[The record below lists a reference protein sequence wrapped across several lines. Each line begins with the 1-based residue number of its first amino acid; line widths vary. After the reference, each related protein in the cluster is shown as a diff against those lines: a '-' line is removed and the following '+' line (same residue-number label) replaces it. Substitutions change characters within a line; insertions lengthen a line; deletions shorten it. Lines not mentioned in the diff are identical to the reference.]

1 MNPTPPA
8 PSSLPSV
15 PQAAAG
21 SDGFAIQCEVLRLSI
36 RPIGPVLLVQ
46 YLLNCGVAALFAW
59 QYSPVRA
66 LLWIALVT
74 GVTLMRGFFPQRL
87 PEPFTPGTLR
97 AAQRTHTL
105 RTAVWE
111 LAHGLAGVLLFNP
124 ERADLQLLLG
134 LILMGMTLSS
144 AFSVS
149 FYTPAT
155 QLAITLLL
163 APVIVTGLWLG
174 APVMMAVAVIGI
186 GLTAMMW
193 KLVAERSRQLEENI
207 GLRLN
212 ERTLREQ
219 ALAGLRA
226 SEHAQAERLRF
237 FSAANHDLRQPV
249 MAIGLQ
255 AEVLRQQLN
264 SGADMAAVQHTVGSL
279 ARAQQA
285 LEGLTNQ
292 LLEIGRIEA
301 AVDPLRP
308 AAVALAPLLH
318 ELARQAGD
326 ARVGVR
332 CPGGRWPGPTPCRCA
347 GCWPTWSTTPSS
359 SRRAAA
365 CCWRCARGGA
375 TAASPGASRCATT
388 ASASRR
394 MRRRACSTTSSRSA
408 TWSATCS
415 AATGWGWRSCG
426 GWRRTWALRC
436 GCARRRGAGS
446 VFSFE
451 LPAAAPDAVRA
462 AVPRRAQK
470 ARERTMR
477 AARQALRPGMAVLVV
492 EDNTVVADSL
502 SALLRQWSVEP
513 RVYASAAEALALAD
527 LRALD
532 AALCDIRLPG
542 ALDGIALAERL
553 QRQKPSLAIALI
565 SADINEATQ
574 RLAAE
579 RGWHALR
586 KPVQPEELRGVLL
599 KAQQGRL
606 SERAAFARI
615 TARMWARADVPWPA
629 LLGTGHGPCR
639 ARLPSYAPRTGRRSC
654 PDVRRHPPFFP
665 RRHRAAR
672 PALRPVRDG
681 AALAARGADRRLASA
696 SGST

>member
-1 MNPTPPA
+1 MNPTPA
-8 PSSLPSV
+8 PPV
-15 PQAAAG
+15 APAAAH
-21 SDGFAIQCEVLRLSI
+21 SDRFAIQCEVLRLSI

-59 QYSPVRA
+59 QYSLTRA
-66 LLWIALVT
+66 LLWIALIT
-74 GVTLMRGFFPQRL
+74 GVTVMRGFFPQRL
-87 PEPFTPGTLR
+87 PEPFTPENLR
-97 AAQRTHTL
+97 QAQRAHTL
-105 RTAVWE
+105 RTAIWE
-111 LAHGLAGVLLFNP
+111 LAHGLAGLLLFNP
-124 ERADLQLLLG
+124 GQPDQQLLLG
-134 LILMGMTLSS
+134 LMLMGMTLSS

-174 APVMMAVAVIGI
+174 APVMMAVSVIGI

-226 SEHAQAERLRF
+226 SEQAQTERLRF

-255 AEVLRQQLN
+255 AEVLRQQLD
-264 SGADMAAVQHTVGSL
+264 SGADAAAVQHTVVSL
-279 ARAQQA
+279 TRAQHA

-308 AAVALAPLLH
+308 VAVALAPLLQD
-318 ELARQAGD
+318 LARQAGD
-326 ARVGVR
+326 GRVMVR
-332 CPGGRWPGPTPCRCA
+332 CPAGAVAWTDAVSLRRVLANLVDNAVKFTPRGRVLLAVRARHRDTGRAWRVEVRDNGIGIAAESQERVFNDFEQIGNA
-347 GCWPTWSTTPSS
+347 ERNLQHGHGLGLAIV
-359 SRRAAA
+359 RRLAAQLGIQVA
-365 CCWRCARGGA
+365 L
-375 TAASPGASRCATT
+375 
-388 ASASRR
+388 
-394 MRRRACSTTSSRSA
+394 RSA
-408 TWSATCS
+408 P
-415 AATGWGWRSCG
+415 GR
-426 GWRRTWALRC
+426 
-436 GCARRRGAGS
+436 GS

-451 LPAAAPDAVRA
+451 LPAALGYGAATTQPAPTPQAGPDAA
-462 AVPRRAQK
+462 S
-470 ARERTMR
+470 T
-477 AARQALRPGMAVLVV
+477 LRPGLAVLVV
-492 EDNTVVADSL
+492 EDNAVVADSL
-502 SALLRQWSVEP
+502 FALLRQWAVEP

-527 LRALD
+527 LHALD

-553 QRQKPSLAIALI
+553 QRQKPSLTIALI

-574 RLAAE
+574 RLATE

-599 KAQQGRL
+599 RAQ
-606 SERAAFARI
+606 
-615 TARMWARADVPWPA
+615 
-629 LLGTGHGPCR
+629 
-639 ARLPSYAPRTGRRSC
+639 
-654 PDVRRHPPFFP
+654 
-665 RRHRAAR
+665 
-672 PALRPVRDG
+672 LRPQQ
-681 AALAARGADRRLASA
+681 
-696 SGST
+696 T

>member
-1 MNPTPPA
+1 MNPTPA
-8 PSSLPSV
+8 PTVAP
-15 PQAAAG
+15 AAAH
-21 SDGFAIQCEVLRLSI
+21 SDRFAIQCEVLRLSI

-59 QYSPVRA
+59 QYSLTRA
-66 LLWIALVT
+66 LLWIALIT
-74 GVTLMRGFFPQRL
+74 GVTVMRGFFPQRL
-87 PEPFTPGTLR
+87 PEPFTPESLR
-97 AAQRTHTL
+97 QAQRAHTL
-105 RTAVWE
+105 RTAIWE

-124 ERADLQLLLG
+124 ASADLQLLLG

-163 APVIVTGLWLG
+163 APIIVTGLWMG

-186 GLTAMMW
+186 GLIAMMW

-264 SGADMAAVQHTVGSL
+264 NGADMEAVQHTVGSL

-308 AAVALAPLLH
+308 AAVALAPLLQ

-326 ARVGVR
+326 GRVLVR
-332 CPGGRWPGPTPCRCA
+332 CPRDAIAWSDTVSLRRVLANLVDNAVKFTPRGRVLLAVR
-347 GCWPTWSTTPSS
+347 
-359 SRRAAA
+359 
-365 CCWRCARGGA
+365 
-375 TAASPGASRCATT
+375 
-388 ASASRR
+388 
-394 MRRRACSTTSSRSA
+394 
-408 TWSATCS
+408 
-415 AATGWGWRSCG
+415 
-426 GWRRTWALRC
+426 
-436 GCARRRGAGS
+436 ARRRGAGRAWRVEVRDSGIGIAADAQQRVFNDFEQIGNVERNLQRGHGLGLAIVRRLAAQLGIAVSLRSAPGRGS

-451 LPAAAPDAVRA
+451 LPAAPEGAVVATRPA
-462 AVPRRAQK
+462 AVAQNDGD
-470 ARERTMR
+470 E
-477 AARQALRPGMAVLVV
+477 AARTPLRPGLAVLVV

-502 SALLRQWSVEP
+502 SALLLQWEVEP

-542 ALDGIALAERL
+542 ALDGIALAEKL

-586 KPVQPEELRGVLL
+586 KPVQPDELRGVLL
-599 KAQQGRL
+599 KAQQ
-606 SERAAFARI
+606 
-615 TARMWARADVPWPA
+615 
-629 LLGTGHGPCR
+629 
-639 ARLPSYAPRTGRRSC
+639 
-654 PDVRRHPPFFP
+654 
-665 RRHRAAR
+665 
-672 PALRPVRDG
+672 LRG
-681 AALAARGADRRLASA
+681 
-696 SGST
+696 

>member
-1 MNPTPPA
+1 MNPILVPPA
-8 PSSLPSV
+8 ASAAPI
-15 PQAAAG
+15 AAG
-21 SDGFAIQCEVLRLSI
+21 SDRFAIECEVLRLSV

-59 QYSPVRA
+59 QYSVPRA
-66 LLWIALVT
+66 LVWIALVT
-74 GVTLMRGFFPQRL
+74 GVTVMRGFFPQRL
-87 PEPFTPGTLR
+87 PEPFTPENLR
-97 AAQRTHTL
+97 EEQRTHTL
-105 RTAVWE
+105 RTAIWE
-111 LAHGLAGVLLFNP
+111 LAHGLAGVLLFDP
-124 ERADLQLLLG
+124 ARADLQLLLG

-163 APVIVTGLWLG
+163 APIIVVGLWLG
-174 APVMMAVAVIGI
+174 APVMAAVAVIGI

-212 ERTLREQ
+212 EHRLREQ

-226 SEHAQAERLRF
+226 SEQAQAERLRF

-264 SGADMAAVQHTVGSL
+264 DGASTEAVQHTVGSL

-308 AAVALAPLLH
+308 TSVALAPLLH
-318 ELARQAGD
+318 ELARQAGNG
-326 ARVGVR
+326 RVLVR
-332 CPGGRWPGPTPCRCA
+332 CPPDAIAWSDTVSLRRVLANLVDNAVKFTPRGRVLLAVR
-347 GCWPTWSTTPSS
+347 
-359 SRRAAA
+359 SRR
-365 CCWRCARGGA
+365 R
-375 TAASPGASRCATT
+375 
-388 ASASRR
+388 SASRAWR
-394 MRRRACSTTSSRSA
+394 VEVRDSGIGIAAEAQQRVFDDFEQIGNVERNLQRGHGLGLAIVRRLAAQLGIEVSLRSA
-408 TWSATCS
+408 P
-415 AATGWGWRSCG
+415 GR
-426 GWRRTWALRC
+426 
-436 GCARRRGAGS
+436 GS
-446 VFSFE
+446 VFAFE
-451 LPAAAPDAVRA
+451 LPAAPEGTPATSPSAAPA
-462 AVPRRAQK
+462 AMKDDGTDTTRR
-470 ARERTMR
+470 
-477 AARQALRPGMAVLVV
+477 LRPGLAVLVV
-492 EDNTVVADSL
+492 EDNAVVADSL
-502 SALLRQWSVEP
+502 SALLRQWEVEP

-574 RLAAE
+574 RLASE

-586 KPVQPEELRGVLL
+586 KPVQPEELRRLL
-599 KAQQGRL
+599 LGAQQQQ
-606 SERAAFARI
+606 A
-615 TARMWARADVPWPA
+615 
-629 LLGTGHGPCR
+629 HG
-639 ARLPSYAPRTGRRSC
+639 
-654 PDVRRHPPFFP
+654 
-665 RRHRAAR
+665 
-672 PALRPVRDG
+672 
-681 AALAARGADRRLASA
+681 
-696 SGST
+696 

>member
-1 MNPTPPA
+1 MTPTPA
-8 PSSLPSV
+8 PSVAPPADAS
-15 PQAAAG
+15 
-21 SDGFAIQCEVLRLSI
+21 SDRFAIQCEVLRLSI

-59 QYSPVRA
+59 QYSLPRA
-66 LLWIALVT
+66 LVWIALITAVT
-74 GVTLMRGFFPQRL
+74 AMRGFFPQRL
-87 PEPFTPGTLR
+87 PQPFTARSLR
-97 AAQRTHTL
+97 EAQRTHTL

-111 LAHGLAGVLLFNP
+111 LAHGLAGLLLFNP

-163 APVIVTGLWLG
+163 APIIVTGLWLG
-174 APVMMAVAVIGI
+174 APVMMAVSAIGC

-207 GLRLN
+207 ALRHN
-212 ERTLREQ
+212 ERALREQ
-219 ALAGLRA
+219 ALAGLHESQR
-226 SEHAQAERLRF
+226 AQAERLRF

-264 SGADMAAVQHTVGSL
+264 GGADMQAVQHTVGSL

-326 ARVGVR
+326 ARVRVR
-332 CPGGRWPGPTPCRCA
+332 CPAGAVAFTDAVSLRRVLANLADNAVKFTPRGRVLLAVR
-347 GCWPTWSTTPSS
+347 
-359 SRRAAA
+359 
-365 CCWRCARGGA
+365 
-375 TAASPGASRCATT
+375 
-388 ASASRR
+388 
-394 MRRRACSTTSSRSA
+394 
-408 TWSATCS
+408 
-415 AATGWGWRSCG
+415 
-426 GWRRTWALRC
+426 
-436 GCARRRGAGS
+436 ARRRGHALAWRVEVRDSGIGIAADAQARVFEDFEQIGNVERNLQRGHGLGLAIVRRLAAQLGIEVSLRSAPGRGS

-451 LPAAAPDAVRA
+451 LPAASQGAVVPAHAAYTPPTAGAP
-462 AVPRRAQK
+462 
-470 ARERTMR
+470 
-477 AARQALRPGMAVLVV
+477 AARTLRPGLAVLVV

-502 SALLRQWSVEP
+502 CALLRQWHVEP

-542 ALDGIALAERL
+542 SLDGIALAQAL
-553 QRQKPSLAIALI
+553 QEQKPSLAIALI

-574 RLAAE
+574 RLATE

-586 KPVQPEELRGVLL
+586 KPVQPDDLHGVLL
-599 KAQQGRL
+599 RAQQ
-606 SERAAFARI
+606 
-615 TARMWARADVPWPA
+615 
-629 LLGTGHGPCR
+629 
-639 ARLPSYAPRTGRRSC
+639 
-654 PDVRRHPPFFP
+654 
-665 RRHRAAR
+665 
-672 PALRPVRDG
+672 
-681 AALAARGADRRLASA
+681 
-696 SGST
+696 SG

>member
-1 MNPTPPA
+1 MNST
-8 PSSLPSV
+8 PSSSSV
-15 PQAAAG
+15 LSSGLATAPAVVGGG
-21 SDGFAIQCEVLRLSI
+21 SDRFEIQCEVLRLSI
-36 RPIGPVLLVQ
+36 RPIGPVLAVQ

-59 QYSPVRA
+59 QYSLPRA
-66 LLWIALVT
+66 LLWMALIT

-87 PEPFTPGTLR
+87 PEPFSPQTLR

-111 LAHGLAGVLLFNP
+111 LAHGLAGLLLFNP

-134 LILMGMTLSS
+134 LIVMGMTLSS

-163 APVIVTGLWLG
+163 APIIVTGLWLG
-174 APVMMAVAVIGI
+174 APVMIAVSVIGI

-226 SEHAQAERLRF
+226 SEQAQAERLRF

-255 AEVLRQQLN
+255 AEVLRQQLHG
-264 SGADMAAVQHTVGSL
+264 GADMQAVQHTVGSL

-308 AAVALAPLLH
+308 TAVALAPLLH
-318 ELARQAGD
+318 ELARQAGES
-326 ARVGVR
+326 RVRVR
-332 CPGGRWPGPTPCRCA
+332 CPAGAVVWTDTVSLRRVLANLVDNAVKFTPRGRVLLAVR
-347 GCWPTWSTTPSS
+347 
-359 SRRAAA
+359 
-365 CCWRCARGGA
+365 
-375 TAASPGASRCATT
+375 
-388 ASASRR
+388 
-394 MRRRACSTTSSRSA
+394 
-408 TWSATCS
+408 
-415 AATGWGWRSCG
+415 
-426 GWRRTWALRC
+426 
-436 GCARRRGAGS
+436 ARRRGDAAGQGQGQGQGLAWRVEVRDSGIGIAADAQARVFNDFEQVGNVERNLQRGHGLGLAIVRRLATQLGIEVSLRSAPGRGS

-451 LPAAAPDAVRA
+451 LPAPADAKGGGDMAQAALAAPTLPIDG
-462 AVPRRAQK
+462 PD
-470 ARERTMR
+470 
-477 AARQALRPGMAVLVV
+477 AARTLRPGLAVLVV

-502 SALLRQWSVEP
+502 SALLRQWQVQP

-553 QRQKPSLAIALI
+553 QQQKPSLAIALI

-574 RLAAE
+574 RLATE

-586 KPVQPEELRGVLL
+586 KPVQPDELRNVLL
-599 KAQQGRL
+599 KAQ
-606 SERAAFARI
+606 
-615 TARMWARADVPWPA
+615 
-629 LLGTGHGPCR
+629 
-639 ARLPSYAPRTGRRSC
+639 
-654 PDVRRHPPFFP
+654 
-665 RRHRAAR
+665 
-672 PALRPVRDG
+672 
-681 AALAARGADRRLASA
+681 RG
-696 SGST
+696 

>member
-1 MNPTPPA
+1 MNPILVPPTASAA
-8 PSSLPSV
+8 PP
-15 PQAAAG
+15 AAG
-21 SDGFAIQCEVLRLSI
+21 SDRFAIECEVLRLSV

-59 QYSPVRA
+59 QYSLARA
-66 LLWIALVT
+66 LAWIGLITMVTAL
-74 GVTLMRGFFPQRL
+74 RGFFPQRL
-87 PEPFTPGTLR
+87 PEPFIPLTLR
-97 AAQRTHTL
+97 AAQRLHTL
-105 RTAVWE
+105 RTGIWE

-124 ERADLQLLLG
+124 ARADQQLLLG

-163 APVIVTGLWLG
+163 APVIVTGLWMG
-174 APVMMAVAVIGI
+174 SPEMMAVAVIGI

-226 SEHAQAERLRF
+226 SEQAQAERLRF

-255 AEVLRQQLN
+255 AEVLRQQLE
-264 SGADMAAVQHTVGSL
+264 SGADMPAVQHTVASL

-308 AAVALAPLLH
+308 EAVALAPLLQ
-318 ELARQAGD
+318 ELARQAGNG
-326 ARVGVR
+326 RVGVR
-332 CPGGRWPGPTPCRCA
+332 CPA
-347 GCWPTWSTTPSS
+347 G
-359 SRRAAA
+359 AAA
-365 CCWRCARGGA
+365 WTDTVSLRRVLANLVDNAVKFTPRGRVLLA
-375 TAASPGASRCATT
+375 VR
-388 ASASRR
+388 
-394 MRRRACSTTSSRSA
+394 
-408 TWSATCS
+408 
-415 AATGWGWRSCG
+415 
-426 GWRRTWALRC
+426 
-436 GCARRRGAGS
+436 ARRREAGPAWRIEVRDSGIGIPADAQERVFNDFEQIGNVERNLQRGHGLGLAIVRRLAAQLGIEVALRSAPGRGS

-451 LPAAAPDAVRA
+451 LPAAPDGA
-462 AVPRRAQK
+462 AVTRALPSPQ
-470 ARERTMR
+470 AGNG
-477 AARQALRPGMAVLVV
+477 AAAHNTLPPGLAVLVV
-492 EDNTVVADSL
+492 EDNAVVADSL
-502 SALLRQWSVEP
+502 LALLRQWGVAP

-542 ALDGIALAERL
+542 TLDGIALAERL
-553 QRQKPSLAIALI
+553 QRQKPSLTIALI

-574 RLAAE
+574 RLALQ

-586 KPVQPEELRGVLL
+586 KPVQPDELHGVLL
-599 KAQQGRL
+599 KAQ
-606 SERAAFARI
+606 
-615 TARMWARADVPWPA
+615 
-629 LLGTGHGPCR
+629 
-639 ARLPSYAPRTGRRSC
+639 PRG
-654 PDVRRHPPFFP
+654 
-665 RRHRAAR
+665 
-672 PALRPVRDG
+672 
-681 AALAARGADRRLASA
+681 
-696 SGST
+696 

>member
-1 MNPTPPA
+1 MTPNSTPA
-8 PSSLPSV
+8 PSSEP
-15 PQAAAG
+15 AGG
-21 SDGFAIQCEVLRLSI
+21 SDRFEIQCEVLRLSI

-59 QYSPVRA
+59 QYSLPRA
-66 LLWIALVT
+66 LAWIALITAVT
-74 GVTLMRGFFPQRL
+74 AMRGLFPQRL
-87 PEPFTPGTLR
+87 PQPFTPRSLR
-97 AAQRTHTL
+97 EAQRTHTL

-111 LAHGLAGVLLFNP
+111 LAHGLAGLLLFNP

-174 APVMMAVAVIGI
+174 APVMMAVSVIGC
-186 GLTAMMW
+186 GLIAMMW

-226 SEHAQAERLRF
+226 SEQAQAERLRF

-264 SGADMAAVQHTVGSL
+264 GGADMQAVQHTVGSL

-301 AVDPLRP
+301 AVDPLRL
-308 AAVALAPLLH
+308 AAVALAPLLQ

-326 ARVGVR
+326 ARVRVR
-332 CPGGRWPGPTPCRCA
+332 CPADAVAFTDAVSLRRVLANLADNAVKFTPRGRVLLAVR
-347 GCWPTWSTTPSS
+347 
-359 SRRAAA
+359 
-365 CCWRCARGGA
+365 
-375 TAASPGASRCATT
+375 
-388 ASASRR
+388 
-394 MRRRACSTTSSRSA
+394 
-408 TWSATCS
+408 
-415 AATGWGWRSCG
+415 
-426 GWRRTWALRC
+426 
-436 GCARRRGAGS
+436 ARRRGPHALDWRVEVRDSGIGIAADAQARVFNDFEQIGNVERNLQRGHGLGLAIVRRLAAQLGIEVSLRSAPGRGS

-451 LPAAAPDAVRA
+451 LPAALPGAEMSSASPSA
-462 AVPRRAQK
+462 AVPAHAASTPPADGTRAVS
-470 ARERTMR
+470 T
-477 AARQALRPGMAVLVV
+477 LRPGLAVLVV
-492 EDNTVVADSL
+492 EDNAVVADSL
-502 SALLRQWSVEP
+502 CALLRQWQVEP

-542 ALDGIALAERL
+542 ALDGIALAQAL
-553 QRQKPSLAIALI
+553 QQQKPSLAIALI

-586 KPVQPEELRGVLL
+586 KPVQPGDLHGVLL
-599 KAQQGRL
+599 QAQQHGML
-606 SERAAFARI
+606 LRAQQ
-615 TARMWARADVPWPA
+615 P
-629 LLGTGHGPCR
+629 G
-639 ARLPSYAPRTGRRSC
+639 
-654 PDVRRHPPFFP
+654 
-665 RRHRAAR
+665 
-672 PALRPVRDG
+672 
-681 AALAARGADRRLASA
+681 
-696 SGST
+696 

>member
-1 MNPTPPA
+1 MTPTPAIPPA
-8 PSSLPSV
+8 PATTGSGDGN
-15 PQAAAG
+15 G
-21 SDGFAIQCEVLRLSI
+21 SDRFAIQCEVLRLSI
-36 RPIGPVLLVQ
+36 RPIGPVLLAQ

-59 QYSPVRA
+59 QVSLTRA
-66 LLWIALVT
+66 LVWIALITAVT
-74 GVTLMRGFFPQRL
+74 VMRGFFPQRL
-87 PEPFTPGTLR
+87 PEPFTPATLR
-97 AAQRTHTL
+97 EAQRAHTL
-105 RTAVWE
+105 RTAIWE
-111 LAHGLAGVLLFNP
+111 LAHGLAGVLLFAP
-124 ERADLQLLLG
+124 GRADLQLLLG
-134 LILMGMTLSS
+134 LIIMGMTLSS

-163 APVIVTGLWLG
+163 APIIVIGLWLG
-174 APVMMAVAVIGI
+174 APVMAAVAVIGI

-212 ERTLREQ
+212 EHSLREQ

-226 SEHAQAERLRF
+226 SEQAQAERLRF

-264 SGADMAAVQHTVGSL
+264 DGAGLEAVQHTVGSL

-308 AAVALAPLLH
+308 TSVALAPLLH

-326 ARVGVR
+326 GRVLVR
-332 CPGGRWPGPTPCRCA
+332 CPPDAVAWSDTVSLRRVLANLADNAVKFTPRGRVLLAVR
-347 GCWPTWSTTPSS
+347 
-359 SRRAAA
+359 
-365 CCWRCARGGA
+365 
-375 TAASPGASRCATT
+375 
-388 ASASRR
+388 
-394 MRRRACSTTSSRSA
+394 
-408 TWSATCS
+408 
-415 AATGWGWRSCG
+415 
-426 GWRRTWALRC
+426 
-436 GCARRRGAGS
+436 ARRRGADRAWRVEVRDSGIGIAAEAQQRVFEDFEQIGNVERNLQRGHGLGLAIVRRLAAQLGIEVSLRSAPGQGS
-446 VFSFE
+446 VFAFE
-451 LPAAAPDAVRA
+451 LPAAPEGA
-462 AVPRRAQK
+462 AVASVP
-470 ARERTMR
+470 
-477 AARQALRPGMAVLVV
+477 AAPAGAEDGEADATRGLRPGLAVLVV
-492 EDNTVVADSL
+492 EDNAVVADSL
-502 SALLRQWSVEP
+502 AALLRQWEVEP

-574 RLAAE
+574 RLATE

-586 KPVQPEELRGVLL
+586 KPVQPQELRRMLL
-599 KAQQGRL
+599 GAQQ
-606 SERAAFARI
+606 
-615 TARMWARADVPWPA
+615 
-629 LLGTGHGPCR
+629 
-639 ARLPSYAPRTGRRSC
+639 
-654 PDVRRHPPFFP
+654 
-665 RRHRAAR
+665 
-672 PALRPVRDG
+672 
-681 AALAARGADRRLASA
+681 ARG
-696 SGST
+696 